1 MDQVRVKTGA
11 AHLADQRDTEE
22 PSRKTCAVE
31 QRKQEQPVKQNGQ
44 AVVEEIVHTGVPFG
58 PKQEQAPV
66 YGGKSHRLGNTACKL
81 LLEKIKTALAVQPK
95 KHHAKQVFENTN
107 RSENMEEAILGLVAA
122 KPQVVRS
129 TKENCPQNPR
139 NEQRTKQNPKRPVLL
154 TEKPTAEPRRNGV
167 AHKEAGQGPRRLI
180 QFHSQVRND
189 RPGKGKVQEQA
200 SPGVRHLG
208 KARRSTVANFKE
220 AWQMGVTAEL
230 ENQHHEHQNRHEK
243 MQAIELRDAGKHEG
257 DYGNTA
263 FRIAELACKQEPGKH
278 VEDARRKGGG
288 ADDGHEPFPVVH
300 IAKGTRTAQ
309 VEHHNIYAGQKPK
322 PVNGG
327 KVVGLGHATAVPS
340 CGRQNASAGL
350 PGTCRTLRC
359 GNCPACRGGASPRY
373 RA

>member
-1 MDQVRVKTGA
+1 MM
-11 AHLADQRDTEE
+11 
-22 PSRKTCAVE
+22 
-31 QRKQEQPVKQNGQ
+31 
-44 AVVEEIVHTGVPFG
+44 EEIVHTGVPFG

-66 YGGKSHRLGNTACKL
+66 YGGKSHRLGNAACKL

-95 KHHAKQVFENTN
+95 KHHAEQVFKNAD
-107 RSENMEEAILGLVAA
+107 RGKNMEEAVLGLITAE
-122 KPQVVRS
+122 PQVVGGA
-129 TKENCPQNPR
+129 KEDRPQNPR
-139 NEQRTKQNPKRPVLL
+139 NEQRAEQHPKRTVLL
-154 TEKPTAEPRRNGV
+154 AEKPTAEPRRNGV
-167 AHKEAGQGPRRLI
+167 AHEETGQGPRGLI

-208 KARRSTVANFKE
+208 KARRGAVANFRE
-220 AWQMGVTAEL
+220 SRQVGVSAEL
-230 ENQHHEHQNRHEK
+230 ENQHHEHQDRHEK
-243 MQAIELRDAGKHEG
+243 MQAIELRDTGKHEG

-278 VEDARRKGGG
+278 VEDARRKSGSIY
-288 ADDGHEPFPVVH
+288 DGHEPLAILHV
-300 IAKGTRTAQ
+300 IQRAGTAQ

-340 CGRQNASAGL
+340 CGRRNASAGL

-359 GNCPACRGGASPRY
+359 GNCPACHGGASPRY